1 MPCLTTPAVEDTPLG
16 TCAAGCMS
24 TSRATS
30 MSSTRRS
37 SALNVLS
44 GLLWNCDDIMPGHV
58 RGALSEL
65 RSALGFDDELFTVAQ
80 ACRWL
85 RPNLEEVAAL
95 R

>member
-1 MPCLTTPAVEDTPLG
+1 MPYDP
-16 TCAAGCMS
+16 
-24 TSRATS
+24 
-30 MSSTRRS
+30 RRGGHAPGHLRCWLYEYITGDFDEFDPPQLS
-37 SALNVLS
+37 LERVS

-58 RGALSEL
+58 REALSEL